1 MYSRCGIDCGLLV
14 NYYGLLVIYCVFTFA
29 PGQVRKNDTFT
40 TLEDFQ
46 TEIDVAIYEGE
57 RSTTEGNNML
67 GTSPHHRTRRMTG
80 NVTGMYHRHSAW
92 L

>member
-1 MYSRCGIDCGLLV
+1 M
-14 NYYGLLVIYCVFTFA
+14 
-29 PGQVRKNDTFT
+29 RKNDTFT

-67 GTSPHHRTRRMTG
+67 GTPPPPTQ
-80 NVTGMYHRHSAW
+80 
-92 L
+92 